1 MAQLIHNRKT
11 LEEIRR
17 TLRREATSAEQL
29 LWQQIR
35 NKQLGYKFRRQH
47 SIGSFVVDF
56 YCPEKR
62 LVLEIDGNIH
72 DKPDIQINDRE
83 RDCVLAD
90 MYIRVLRIKNDDI
103 YDRMADTLLTICK
116 HLDSDWSI

>member
-1 MAQLIHNRKT
+1 MAQLIHNRKA

-17 TLRREATSAEQL
+17 TLRREATFAEQL

-72 DKPDIQINDRE
+72 DESEIQINDQE
-83 RDCVLAD
+83 RDSVLAE

-103 YDRMADTLLTICK
+103 YDRMPDALLTIRK
-116 HLDSDWSI
+116 HLDSA